1 MRREGKGWTG
11 SPDTRAGFTLVELL
25 VVLGLIAVVT
35 GLLVTIFYQFWRVPR
50 WGNAQM
56 AVDSDLRDAGLWL
69 VRDGNQSRAFIPGG
83 SCGTF
88 QTGHGET
95 YTYTLNGTVLQRTDS
110 SGGTVAVARHVQA
123 VSCATDGERVFVTMQ
138 VAAGPVSAT
147 VTYTVTMR
155 VE

>member
-1 MRREGKGWTG
+1 MKRGQLEASGG
-11 SPDTRAGFTLVELL
+11 RAGFTLVELL

-56 AVDSDLRDAGLWL
+56 TADSDLRNVGLWL

-83 SCGTF
+83 TCGSF
-88 QTGHGET
+88 QTGHGEV
-95 YTYTLNGTVLQRTDS
+95 YTYSLSGESLQRTDS
-110 SGGTVAVARHVQA
+110 SGGTVTVARHVRA
-123 VSCATDGERVFVTMQ
+123 ISCTTDGERVFVTVQ
-138 VAAGPVSAT
+138 VAVGPVSTSA
-147 VTYTVTMR
+147 TYTVTMR